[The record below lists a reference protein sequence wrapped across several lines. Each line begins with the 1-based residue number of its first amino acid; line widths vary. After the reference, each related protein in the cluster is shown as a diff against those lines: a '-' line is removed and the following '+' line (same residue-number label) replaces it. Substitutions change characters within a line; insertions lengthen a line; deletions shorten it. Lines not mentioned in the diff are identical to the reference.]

1 MVNYS
6 FNVAI
11 GDNVFINPNV
21 IISSDVRIG
30 NDVFI
35 SVSVGMTNDNA
46 IGKLGFE
53 KGKIIGPTIKD
64 GAAIGAGAIL
74 LPGVVIGK
82 DSVVGAGSVVT
93 KDVVDHS
100 VVMGIPA
107 RQKNEMKLVFN
118 T

>member
-1 MVNYS
+1 MEQRVSIREQCKVGSRCVISRYVTINY
-6 FNVAI
+6 NTVI
-11 GDNVFINPNV
+11 GDRTKIMDLSHITGNCT
-21 IISSDVRIG
+21 IG

-82 DSVVGAGSVVT
+82 DSVVGSR
-93 KDVVDHS
+93 S
-100 VVMGIPA
+100 
-107 RQKNEMKLVFN
+107 RRYERCC
-118 T
+118 